1 MAAKKLTWLIT
12 GCSSGF
18 GLSLTRAAQAG
29 GHRVIA
35 TSRNPSRTPELVAEV
50 EGKGGKWVQLD
61 VDSPQSGDV
70 ITELE
75 KSGDHID
82 VLVNNAG
89 FSIYAPIETITEE
102 EMRSQMET
110 MYFSP
115 LRLIR
120 AVLPHM
126 RQRRSGVIVNMSS
139 GASLDGIPTMGVYA
153 GAKAG
158 LDALTKILAKEV
170 APFNIRTLTVIL
182 GTFNTN
188 MPNSV
193 VLGKTPLPED
203 YKGTFTEQVQ
213 GLLVSGK
220 IKPNGDKDKA
230 MKALYQVVAGEGVGE
245 GHEAEKLLPLGS
257 DMTPRLKGVQD
268 YLGHALEPVK
278 GSRVYYMHGVLHDW
292 SDEPARKILALQ
304 RDAMAPG
311 YSTLLIHDHI
321 APRALAHPHTTAY
334 DLTMMVMVAGTER
347 TEAHWEELLR
357 SEGYK
362 VVKIWRSPLAVQGI
376 IEAELA

>member
-1 MAAKKLTWLIT
+1 MATSKLTWLIT

-29 GHRVIA
+29 GHKVIA
-35 TSRNPSRTPELVAEV
+35 TSRNPSRTPELVAEI
-50 EGKGGKWVQLD
+50 ESKGGKWVQLD
-61 VDSPQSGDV
+61 VDSRDNGDV

-75 KSGDHID
+75 RRGEHID

-89 FSIYAPIETITEE
+89 YSIYAPIETVDEE
-102 EMRSQMET
+102 EVRTQMET
-110 MYFSP
+110 MYFGP
-115 LRLIR
+115 LRLIQ

-126 RQRRSGVIVNMSS
+126 RQRKSGVIVNMSS

-170 APFNIRTLTVIL
+170 APFNIRTLTVVL

-213 GLLVSGK
+213 GLLVNGK
-220 IKPNGDKDKA
+220 LKPNGDKNKA
-230 MKALYQVVAGEGVGE
+230 MQAVYQVVIGEGVGE
-245 GHEAEKLLPLGS
+245 GRQTEKLLPLGS
-257 DMTPRLKGVQD
+257 DMTPRVKGVQE
-268 YLGHALEPVK
+268 YLRHALEVF
-278 GSRVYYMHGVLHDW
+278 GSV
-292 SDEPARKILALQ
+292 
-304 RDAMAPG
+304 
-311 YSTLLIHDHI
+311 
-321 APRALAHPHTTAY
+321 TTNV
-334 DLTMMVMVAGTER
+334 DID
-347 TEAHWEELLR
+347 
-357 SEGYK
+357 K
-362 VVKIWRSPLAVQGI
+362 
-376 IEAELA
+376 

>member
-1 MAAKKLTWLIT
+1 MASRKLTWLIT

-29 GHRVIA
+29 GHKVIA
-35 TSRNPSRTPELVAEV
+35 TSRNPSRTPELVAEI
-50 EGKGGKWVQLD
+50 ESKGGKWVQLD
-61 VDSPQSGDV
+61 LDSAESGDV

-75 KSGDHID
+75 KDGEQID

-89 FSIYAPIETITEE
+89 YSIYAPIETMTEE
-102 EMRSQMET
+102 ETRSQMET
-110 MYFSP
+110 MYFGP

-126 RQRRSGVIVNMSS
+126 RQRRFGVIVNMSS

-170 APFNIRTLTVIL
+170 APFNIRTLTVVL

-188 MPNSV
+188 MLNSV
-193 VLGKTPLPED
+193 VLGKTPLPDD
-203 YKGTFTEQVQ
+203 YKGTITEQMQ

-220 IKPNGDKDKA
+220 IKLNGDKDKA
-230 MKALYQVVAGEGVGE
+230 MQALYQVVVGEGVGE
-245 GHEAEKLLPLGS
+245 GHETEKLLPLGS

-268 YLGHALEPVK
+268 YLGHALDVF
-278 GSRVYYMHGVLHDW
+278 GSVTNSADVD
-292 SDEPARKILALQ
+292 K
-304 RDAMAPG
+304 
-311 YSTLLIHDHI
+311 
-321 APRALAHPHTTAY
+321 
-334 DLTMMVMVAGTER
+334 
-347 TEAHWEELLR
+347 
-357 SEGYK
+357 
-362 VVKIWRSPLAVQGI
+362 
-376 IEAELA
+376 

>member
-1 MAAKKLTWLIT
+1 MATTKLTWFIT

-29 GHRVIA
+29 GHKVIA
-35 TSRNPSRTPELVAEV
+35 TSRNPSRTPELVAEI
-50 EGKGGKWVQLD
+50 ESKGGKWVQLD
-61 VDSPQSGDV
+61 LDSRDSGDI

-75 KSGDHID
+75 SHGNHID

-89 FSIYAPIETITEE
+89 YSIYAPIETVNEE
-102 EMRSQMET
+102 EVRAQMET
-110 MYFSP
+110 MYFGP

-126 RQRRSGVIVNMSS
+126 RQRKSGVIVNMSS

-153 GAKAG
+153 SAKAG

-170 APFNIRTLTVIL
+170 APFNIRTLTVVL

-188 MPNSV
+188 MFNSV

-203 YKGTFTEQVQ
+203 YKGTITEQVQ

-230 MKALYQVVAGEGVGE
+230 MQAVYQVVAGEGVGE
-245 GHEAEKLLPLGS
+245 GHQTEKLLPMGS
-257 DMTPRLKGVQD
+257 DMTPRFKGVQE
-268 YLGHALEPVK
+268 YLSHALDVF
-278 GSRVYYMHGVLHDW
+278 GSVTNSVDV
-292 SDEPARKILALQ
+292 DK
-304 RDAMAPG
+304 
-311 YSTLLIHDHI
+311 
-321 APRALAHPHTTAY
+321 
-334 DLTMMVMVAGTER
+334 
-347 TEAHWEELLR
+347 
-357 SEGYK
+357 
-362 VVKIWRSPLAVQGI
+362 
-376 IEAELA
+376 

>member
-1 MAAKKLTWLIT
+1 MATTKLTWLIT

-29 GHRVIA
+29 GHKVIA
-35 TSRNPSRTPELVAEV
+35 TSRNPSRTPELVAEI
-50 EGKGGKWVQLD
+50 ESKGGKWVQLD
-61 VDSPQSGDV
+61 IDSRDSGDI

-75 KSGDHID
+75 SHGDHID

-89 FSIYAPIETITEE
+89 YSIYAPIETVNEE
-102 EMRSQMET
+102 EVRAQMET
-110 MYFSP
+110 MYFGP

-126 RQRRSGVIVNMSS
+126 RQRKSGVIVNMSS

-158 LDALTKILAKEV
+158 LDALTRILAKEV
-170 APFNIRTLTVIL
+170 APFNIRTLTVVL

-203 YKGTFTEQVQ
+203 YTGTFTEQVQ

-230 MKALYQVVAGEGVGE
+230 MQAVYEVVAGEGVGE
-245 GHEAEKLLPLGS
+245 GHQTEKLLPMGS
-257 DMTPRLKGVQD
+257 DMTPRFKGVQE
-268 YLGHALEPVK
+268 YLSHALDVF
-278 GSRVYYMHGVLHDW
+278 GSVTNSVDV
-292 SDEPARKILALQ
+292 DK
-304 RDAMAPG
+304 
-311 YSTLLIHDHI
+311 
-321 APRALAHPHTTAY
+321 
-334 DLTMMVMVAGTER
+334 
-347 TEAHWEELLR
+347 
-357 SEGYK
+357 
-362 VVKIWRSPLAVQGI
+362 
-376 IEAELA
+376 